1 MQYHNPFKI
10 FGLTPKSFNDSDL
23 DLCSQKLREY
33 PRDSYNM
40 VYLQGTKISIND
52 LEKLIS
58 ELRDPTYRILHEELF
73 HHNELL
79 NFLEYGH
86 PGYIKHRK
94 DYQENQALMEFVAS
108 YFAFQY
114 SEVLVQEIKA
124 QDIEMVK
131 LMAEQELPQKE
142 ALENEYYYDAKLYLD
157 EQLEEAN
164 SLLNNPRLYIMSERE
179 LSMQIS
185 DKVIELYNS
194 LPDYFITF
202 RDEMALSLR
211 NTSQTMAAQ
220 GRREGAEVL
229 LKQASKLKL
238 NQTLQ
243 KDVKTLQKQINPLM
257 GRLPLFIM
265 IGLGVVFLLFLLKWL
280 ETTIWSS

>member
-1 MQYHNPFKI
+1 
-10 FGLTPKSFNDSDL
+10 
-23 DLCSQKLREY
+23 
-33 PRDSYNM
+33 
-40 VYLQGTKISIND
+40 
-52 LEKLIS
+52 
-58 ELRDPTYRILHEELF
+58 
-73 HHNELL
+73 
-79 NFLEYGH
+79 
-86 PGYIKHRK
+86 
-94 DYQENQALMEFVAS
+94 
-108 YFAFQY
+108 
-114 SEVLVQEIKA
+114 
-124 QDIEMVK
+124 
-131 LMAEQELPQKE
+131 
-142 ALENEYYYDAKLYLD
+142 
-157 EQLEEAN
+157 
-164 SLLNNPRLYIMSERE
+164 
-179 LSMQIS
+179 MQIS
-185 DKVIELYNS
+185 NKVIELYNC

>member
-1 MQYHNPFKI
+1 
-10 FGLTPKSFNDSDL
+10 
-23 DLCSQKLREY
+23 
-33 PRDSYNM
+33 
-40 VYLQGTKISIND
+40 
-52 LEKLIS
+52 
-58 ELRDPTYRILHEELF
+58 
-73 HHNELL
+73 
-79 NFLEYGH
+79 
-86 PGYIKHRK
+86 
-94 DYQENQALMEFVAS
+94 
-108 YFAFQY
+108 
-114 SEVLVQEIKA
+114 
-124 QDIEMVK
+124 
-131 LMAEQELPQKE
+131 
-142 ALENEYYYDAKLYLD
+142 
-157 EQLEEAN
+157 
-164 SLLNNPRLYIMSERE
+164 
-179 LSMQIS
+179 MQIS
-185 DKVIELYNS
+185 DKVIELYNC